1 MAELDGLVVAVEL
14 DDGPAAAA
22 THGGR
27 EGTLDLNDECLIC
40 SQFGPEYAHI
50 RDVEWDR
57 NRRLIG
63 HLPSLLPGSRNVRGM
78 MAPAGPLGKATL
90 SRDTHQTAPPLT
102 LLVKLAV
109 YPGRGKA
116 NAREER

>member
-1 MAELDGLVVAVEL
+1 MVVNQVTSVALVRSGKTARTMRRPV
-14 DDGPAAAA
+14 DN
-22 THGGR
+22 
-27 EGTLDLNDECLIC
+27 NDECLIC

-63 HLPSLLPGSRNVRGM
+63 HLPSLLPGSGHVRGM